1 MKLFTFPATMN
12 DWSDGSKLN
21 LKGVIMAKHY
31 SKKDPHAEREAQK
44 YERPIASRELIMAYL
59 EEVGKPTSLKEII
72 IALDMDDEE
81 QQIALKR
88 RLRAMERDGQVMRT
102 RGKKFGLVVPMEL
115 IRGRVIGRKDGYGFV
130 VPELGGDDIFLS
142 PYQMRAVFPDDIVLV
157 RAVGTDR
164 RGRPEGT
171 IVEIIQRNTHQ
182 IVGRLFH
189 EEGVDFVVPERKN
202 INQDVL
208 ITENSKIK
216 AQTGHYV
223 VVNITTQ
230 PTQRRQPVGE
240 ITEILGERRA
250 PGMETEVAIRSHGLR
265 YLWSAEIDQD
275 VRKIPSLVQEGE
287 LVGRKDLRALPFV
300 TIDGVDAKD
309 FDDAVYCEPHKDGGW
324 TLYVAIADVSH
335 YVQPNSSLDQEAAL
349 RGNSVYFPS
358 RVIPMLP
365 EALSNE
371 ICSLKPQVDRLVMVC
386 QMRISKE
393 GQLEHHEFYEGVIY
407 SHARLT
413 YAEVA
418 RMLEHPKTN
427 QHALLV
433 HLQHLHELYKKLYRQ
448 RTIRGALNFETTETR
463 IIFDE
468 HDKIREIVPVER
480 NDAHKI
486 IEECML
492 IANVATARFLQHHH
506 MPVLYRVHEGPTNER
521 LEKLHDFLRGVG
533 LRLPGGDAPTSKD
546 YAKLLE
552 RLQNRPDAHL
562 IQTVLLR
569 SLQQAIY
576 TPSNKGHFG
585 LAYDA
590 YCHFTSPIRR
600 YPDLLV
606 HRAIR
611 HVLSKQPAEKFNYNN
626 TQITELGK
634 TCSKTERSADLATRD
649 VVDWL
654 KCHYMLEKVGNS
666 YEGIIVDITSFG
678 AFVELKNVYV
688 QGLIHIT
695 ALENDYYLYDAPHHR
710 LVGQR
715 SGMQYRL
722 GDPIFVQVARVDV
735 DERQI
740 DFVLAQK

>member
-1 MKLFTFPATMN
+1 M
-12 DWSDGSKLN
+12 G
-21 LKGVIMAKHY
+21 KHF
-31 SKKDPHAEREAQK
+31 SKKDPFAQREAEK

-59 EEVGKPTSLKEII
+59 EESGKPALLKDII
-72 IALDMDDEE
+72 VALGMNDEE

-88 RLRAMERDGQVMRT
+88 RLRAMERDGQIART
-102 RGKKFGLVVPMEL
+102 RGKKFTIVVPMEL
-115 IRGRVIGRKDGYGFV
+115 VRGRVIGRKDGYGFV
-130 VPELGGDDIFLS
+130 VPEEGGDDIFLS

-171 IVEIIQRNTHQ
+171 IVEIVQRNTTQ

-189 EEGVDFVVPERKN
+189 EEGLDFVVPERKN
-202 INQDVL
+202 INQDIL
-208 ITENSKIK
+208 ISEGHHLK
-216 AQTGHYV
+216 ATPGQYV

-230 PTQRRQPVGE
+230 PSQRRQPVGE
-240 ITEILGERRA
+240 IVEILGDRRA
-250 PGMETEVAIRSHGLR
+250 PGMETEVAIRTHGLR
-265 YLWSAEIDQD
+265 YLWPSEVDEE
-275 VRKIPSLVQEGE
+275 VKKIPSKVSEQDCHD
-287 LVGRKDLRALPFV
+287 RTDLRALPFV

-309 FDDAVYCEPHKDGGW
+309 FDDAVYCEPRDQGGW
-324 TLYVAIADVSH
+324 ELYVAIADVSQ
-335 YVQPNSSLDQEAAL
+335 YVQPDSALDQEAFL

-371 ICSLKPQVDRLVMVC
+371 ICSLKPKVDRLVMVC
-386 QMRISKE
+386 QMRINKD
-393 GQLEHHEFYEGVIY
+393 GHLEHHQFYLGVIC

-418 RMLEHPKTN
+418 RILEHPKTN
-427 QHALLV
+427 QHELLK
-433 HLQHLHELYKKLYRQ
+433 HLQELHALYKKLHRQ
-448 RTIRGALNFETTETR
+448 RNIRGALNFETTETR

-468 HDKIREIVPVER
+468 HDKIREIVPVVR

-492 IANVATARFLQHHH
+492 IANVATARFLQHYH
-506 MPVLYRVHEGPTNER
+506 MSVLYRVHEGPSNER
-521 LEKLHDFLRGVG
+521 LERLHDFLRGVG
-533 LRLPGGDAPTSKD
+533 MRLTGGDSPTSQD

-552 RLQNRPDAHL
+552 RLEGRNDAHL

-569 SLQQAIY
+569 SLAQAIY

-611 HVLSKQPAEKFNYNN
+611 HVLSEQAAEQFIYSNEKIIDF
-626 TQITELGK
+626 GK
-634 TCSKTERSADLATRD
+634 HCSKTERSADLATRD

-654 KCHYMLEKVGNS
+654 KCHYLLEKVGNS

-678 AFVELKNVYV
+678 AFVELKDVYV

-695 ALENDYYLYDAPHHR
+695 ALENDYYTYDATHHR

-715 SGMQYRL
+715 SGKQYRL

>member
-1 MKLFTFPATMN
+1 M
-12 DWSDGSKLN
+12 SKRFR
-21 LKGVIMAKHY
+21 
-31 SKKDPHAEREAQK
+31 KKDPFAEREAQK
-44 YERPIASRELIMAYL
+44 YERPIASRELIMAFL
-59 EEVGKPTSLKEII
+59 EEIGKPASIKEII
-72 IALDMDDEE
+72 AALNINEEE

-102 RGKKFGLVVPMEL
+102 RGKKYGLVVPMEL

-130 VPELGGDDIFLS
+130 IPEEGGDDIFLS
-142 PYQMRAVFPDDIVLV
+142 PYQMRAVFPEDIVLV

-171 IVEIIQRNTHQ
+171 IVEILQRNTHQ

-189 EEGVDFVVPERKN
+189 EEGVDFVVPEGKN
-202 INQDVL
+202 INQDIL
-208 ITENSKIK
+208 IPESRHPK
-216 AQTGHYV
+216 AKPGHYV
-223 VVNITTQ
+223 VVSITSQ

-240 ITEILGERRA
+240 IIEVLGDRRVA
-250 PGMETEVAIRSHGLR
+250 GMETEVAIRSHGLR
-265 YLWSAEIDQD
+265 FLWSKEIDQE
-275 VRKIPSLVQEGE
+275 VKKIPAVVLPEECGGQ
-287 LVGRKDLRALPFV
+287 RKDLRSLPFV

-309 FDDAVYCEPHKDGGW
+309 FDDAVYCEPRESGGW
-324 TLYVAIADVSH
+324 ILYVAIADVSH
-335 YVQPNSSLDQEAAL
+335 YVKVNSALDKEAYL

-358 RVIPMLP
+358 SVLPMLP

-371 ICSLKPQVDRLVMVC
+371 ICSLKPKVDRLVMVC

-393 GQLEHHEFYEGVIY
+393 GQLERYQFYEGVIY

-418 RMLEHPKTN
+418 CMLENPKTN
-427 QHALLV
+427 QHALLK
-433 HLQHLHELYKKLYRQ
+433 HLQDLHALYKRLYKQ

-468 HDKIREIVPVER
+468 HDKIRKIIPVER

-492 IANVATARFLQHHH
+492 IANVATARFLQQHR

-521 LEKLHDFLRGVG
+521 LERLHDFLRGVG
-533 LRLPGGDAPTSKD
+533 LRLTGGDSPTSQD

-552 RLQNRPDAHL
+552 RIEGRKDAGL

-569 SLQQAIY
+569 SLAQAIY

-611 HVLSKQPAEKFNYNN
+611 HVLSEQKADKFYIGYE
-626 TQITELGK
+626 QIADYGLH
-634 TCSKTERSADLATRD
+634 CSKTERSADLATRD

-654 KCHYMLEKVGNS
+654 KCDYMLEKVGNK

-678 AFVELKNVYV
+678 AFVELKSVYV
-688 QGLIHIT
+688 QGLVHIT
-695 ALENDYYLYDAPHHR
+695 ALENDYYSYDAPHHR

-715 SGMQYRL
+715 SGRQYRL

-740 DFVLAQK
+740 DFVLAKKQ

>member
-1 MKLFTFPATMN
+1 M
-12 DWSDGSKLN
+12 SKRF
-21 LKGVIMAKHY
+21 K
-31 SKKDPHAEREAQK
+31 KKDPFAEREAQK
-44 YERPIASRELIMAYL
+44 YERPIASRELIMSFL
-59 EEVGKPTSLKEII
+59 EDGGKSVSFKEIYT
-72 IALDMDDEE
+72 AFEMHEEE
-81 QQIALKR
+81 QQLALKR
-88 RLRAMERDGQVMRT
+88 RLRAMERDGQIVRT
-102 RGKKFGLVVPMEL
+102 RAKKYSIVVPMEL
-115 IRGRVIGRKDGYGFV
+115 IRGRVIGRRDGYGFV
-130 VPELGGDDIFLS
+130 EPESGGDDIFLS
-142 PYQMRAVFPDDIVLV
+142 PYQMRAVFPDDIVQV

-171 IVEIIQRNTHQ
+171 IVEILERNTHQ

-189 EEGVDFVVPERKN
+189 EQGVDFVVPEQKN
-202 INQDVL
+202 INQDIL
-208 ITENSKIK
+208 IPENHSGT
-216 AQTGHYV
+216 AEPGQYV
-223 VVNITTQ
+223 VVKITKQ
-230 PTQRRQPVGE
+230 PSQRRQPVGE
-240 ITEILGERRA
+240 IIEVLGDRRE

-265 YLWSAEIDQD
+265 HLWPIEVAQEI
-275 VRKIPSLVQEGE
+275 RKIPQKVNEGE
-287 LVGRKDLRALPFV
+287 INKERKDLRKLPFV
-300 TIDGVDAKD
+300 TIDGADAKD
-309 FDDAVYCEPHKDGGW
+309 FDDAVYCHPSDNGQW
-324 TLYVAIADVSH
+324 VLYVAIADVSH
-335 YVQPNSSLDQEAAL
+335 YVKPNSALDQEAYL

-371 ICSLKPQVDRLVMVC
+371 ICSLKPKVDRMVMVC
-386 QMRISKE
+386 QMEINKE
-393 GQLEHHEFYEGVIY
+393 GKLENYDFYSGVIR

-418 RMLEHPKTN
+418 RMLEYPEKYN
-427 QHALLV
+427 NDLLK
-433 HLQHLHELYKKLYRQ
+433 HLQNLHLLYKKLYKQ

-468 HDKIREIVPVER
+468 QDKIRQIVPVVR

-492 IANVATARFLQHHH
+492 VANVATARFLQHHK

-533 LRLPGGDAPTSKD
+533 LRLGGGETPGSQD

-552 RLQNRPDAHL
+552 RIEGRLDAHL

-569 SLQQAIY
+569 SLAQAIY

-611 HVLSKQPAEKFNYNN
+611 HILE
-626 TQITELGK
+626 GK
-634 TCSKTERSADLATRD
+634 SASQFHYKIEQFSDFGLHCSRTERSADLATRD

-654 KCHYMLEKVGNS
+654 KCQYMVERVGNC
-666 YEGIIVDITSFG
+666 YDGVIVDITSFG
-678 AFVELKNVYV
+678 AFVELKELYV
-688 QGLIHIT
+688 QGLLHIT
-695 ALENDYYLYDAPHHR
+695 ELENDYYTYDATHHR

-722 GDPIFVQVARVDV
+722 GDPLQVQVARVDV

-740 DFVLAQK
+740 DFVLARKKRR

>member
-1 MKLFTFPATMN
+1 M
-12 DWSDGSKLN
+12 SKRF
-21 LKGVIMAKHY
+21 K
-31 SKKDPHAEREAQK
+31 KKDPFAEREAQK

-59 EEVGKPTSLKEII
+59 EDFAKPISYKELIS
-72 IALDMDDEE
+72 AFDMKEEE

-88 RLRAMERDGQVMRT
+88 RLRAMERDGQIVRT
-102 RGKKFGLVVPMEL
+102 RAKKYSIVVPMEL
-115 IRGRVIGRKDGYGFV
+115 IRGRVIGRRDGYGFV
-130 VPELGGDDIFLS
+130 EPETGGDDIFLS
-142 PYQMRAVFPDDIVLV
+142 PYQMQAVFPDDIVQV
-157 RAVGTDR
+157 RPIGTDR

-171 IVEIIQRNTHQ
+171 IVEILKRNTTQ

-189 EEGVDFVVPERKN
+189 EEGVDFVVPEQKN
-202 INQDVL
+202 INLDIL
-208 ITENSKIK
+208 IPEGLAGT
-216 AQTGHYV
+216 AVAGQYV
-223 VVNITTQ
+223 VVKITKQ
-230 PTQRRQPVGE
+230 PSQRRQPVGE
-240 ITEILGERRA
+240 IIEVLGDRRE

-265 YLWSAEIDQD
+265 YLWPTEVAQEI
-275 VRKIPSLVQEGE
+275 RKIPLDVNEKE
-287 LVGRKDLRALPFV
+287 IKKNRKDCRKLPFV

-309 FDDAVYCEPHKDGGW
+309 FDDAVYCHPTENGKW
-324 TLYVAIADVSH
+324 TLYVAIADVSY
-335 YVQPNSSLDQEAAL
+335 YVEPNTTLDQEAYL

-371 ICSLKPQVDRLVMVC
+371 ICSLKPNVDRLVMVC
-386 QMRISKE
+386 EMQINKE
-393 GQLEHHEFYEGVIY
+393 GKLENYDFYPGVIR

-418 RMLEHPKTN
+418 RMLEHPEKYKN
-427 QHALLV
+427 ALLK
-433 HLQHLHELYKKLYRQ
+433 HLQNLHALYKKLYKQ
-448 RTIRGALNFETTETR
+448 RVIRGALNFETTETR

-468 HDKIREIVPVER
+468 QDKIRQIVPVVR

-492 IANVATARFLQHHH
+492 IANVATARFLQQHK

-521 LEKLHDFLRGVG
+521 LERLHDFLRGVG
-533 LRLPGGDAPTSKD
+533 LRLSGGDSPTSQD

-552 RLQNRPDAHL
+552 RVEGRLDAHL

-569 SLQQAIY
+569 SLAQAIY

-611 HVLSKQPAEKFNYNN
+611 HILERKSADQFHYKIEQFGDFG
-626 TQITELGK
+626 LH
-634 TCSKTERSADLATRD
+634 CSKTERSADLATRD

-654 KCHYMLEKVGNS
+654 KCQYLLGKVGNC
-666 YEGIIVDITSFG
+666 YDGVIVDITSFG
-678 AFVELKNVYV
+678 AFVELKDLYV
-688 QGLIHIT
+688 QGLLHIT
-695 ALENDYYLYDAPHHR
+695 ELENDYYTYDATHHR

-715 SGMQYRL
+715 SGKQYRL
-722 GDPIFVQVARVDV
+722 GDPLYVQVARVDV
-735 DERQI
+735 DERQV
-740 DFVLAQK
+740 DFVLVRKKKR

>member
-1 MKLFTFPATMN
+1 V
-12 DWSDGSKLN
+12 SKHF
-21 LKGVIMAKHY
+21 K
-31 SKKDPHAEREAQK
+31 KKDPHAEREAQK
-44 YERPIASRELIMAYL
+44 YERPIASRELIMAYF
-59 EEVGKPTSLKEII
+59 EEAGKPVSLKEV
-72 IALDMDDEE
+72 IAAFGMDDEE
-81 QQIALKR
+81 EQVALKR
-88 RLRAMERDGQVMRT
+88 RLRAMERDGQLTRT
-102 RGKKFGLVVPMEL
+102 RGKKFGIVVPMEL

-130 VPELGGDDIFLS
+130 VPELGGEDVFLS
-142 PYQMRAVFPDDIVLV
+142 PYQMRAVFPDDIVMV

-171 IVEIIQRNTHQ
+171 IVEIVQRNTMQ

-202 INQDVL
+202 INQDIL
-208 ITENSKIK
+208 IPENH
-216 AQTGHYV
+216 AGTAHPGQYV
-223 VVNITTQ
+223 VVNITSQ

-240 ITEILGERRA
+240 IIEVLGDRRA

-265 YLWSAEIDQD
+265 YLWSTDVAQE
-275 VRKIPSLVQEGE
+275 VRKIPSVVSADDLTGD
-287 LVGRKDLRALPFV
+287 RKDLRSLPFV

-309 FDDAVYCEPHKDGGW
+309 FDDAVYCKPMEAGGW

-335 YVQPNSSLDQEAAL
+335 YLQAKSALDQEAFL

-371 ICSLKPQVDRLVMVC
+371 ICSLKPKVDRLVMVC
-386 QMRISKE
+386 EMRINKE
-393 GQLEHHEFYEGVIY
+393 GKLVHHDFYQGVIF

-427 QHALLV
+427 QHALLK
-433 HLQHLHELYKKLYRQ
+433 HLQDLHALYKKLYRQ
-448 RTIRGALNFETTETR
+448 RAIRGALNFETTETR

-468 HDKIREIVPVER
+468 QDKIREIVPVER

-492 IANVATARFLQHHH
+492 MANVATAQFLQHHR

-521 LEKLHDFLRGVG
+521 LEKLQDFLRGVG
-533 LRLPGGDAPTSKD
+533 LRLGGGDSPTSQD

-552 RLQNRPDAHL
+552 RLDGRQDAHL

-569 SLQQAIY
+569 SLAQAIY

-611 HVLSKQPAEKFNYNN
+611 HVLSGQPAEKFIYSNES
-626 TQITELGK
+626 IIDFGK
-634 TCSKTERSADLATRD
+634 HCSKTERSADLATRD

-654 KCHYMLEKVGNS
+654 KCHYLLEKVGNS
-666 YEGIIVDITSFG
+666 YDGVIVDITSFG
-678 AFVELKNVYV
+678 AFVELKDIYV

-695 ALENDYYLYDAPHHR
+695 ALENDYYTYDATHHR

-715 SGMQYRL
+715 SGRQYRL

-740 DFVLAQK
+740 DFVLAPKEHR

>member
-1 MKLFTFPATMN
+1 MP
-12 DWSDGSKLN
+12 
-21 LKGVIMAKHY
+21 KHFR
-31 SKKDPHAEREAQK
+31 KKDPFAEREAQK

-59 EEVGKPTSLKEII
+59 EEAGKPASFKDI
-72 IALDMDDEE
+72 IAAMRMDDEE

-130 VPELGGDDIFLS
+130 VPEKGGDDIFLS
-142 PYQMRAVFPDDIVLV
+142 PYQMRAVFPDDVVLV

-171 IVEIIQRNTHQ
+171 IVEILTRNTHQ
-182 IVGRLFH
+182 IVGRFFH
-189 EEGVDFVVPERKN
+189 EEGLDFVVPERKN

-208 ITENSKIK
+208 IPENHHPGAKP
-216 AQTGHYV
+216 GHYV
-223 VVNITTQ
+223 VVSITTQ

-240 ITEILGERRA
+240 IVEVLGDRRA

-265 YLWSAEIDQD
+265 YLWSSDVDQE
-275 VRKIPSLVQEGE
+275 VKKIPSMVLPEECQGN
-287 LVGRKDLRALPFV
+287 RKNLRALPFV
-300 TIDGVDAKD
+300 TIDGDDAKD
-309 FDDAVYCEPHKDGGW
+309 FDDAVYCEPREKGGW

-335 YVQPNSSLDQEAAL
+335 YVTVGSALDDEAFL

-386 QMRISKE
+386 QMQISKD
-393 GQLEHHEFYEGVIY
+393 GHLEHHEFYDAVIY

-418 RMLEHPKTN
+418 RMLEHPKKYPHT
-427 QHALLV
+427 LLN
-433 HLQHLHELYKKLYRQ
+433 HLQDLHALYKKLYRQ

-468 HDKIREIVPVER
+468 QDKIREIVPVER

-492 IANVATARFLQHHH
+492 IANVATARFLSHHK
-506 MPVLYRVHEGPTNER
+506 MPVLYRVHEGPSNER
-521 LEKLHDFLRGVG
+521 LERLQDFLRGVG
-533 LRLPGGDAPTSKD
+533 LRLTGGDSPTSQD

-552 RLQNRPDAHL
+552 RLEGRKDAQL

-569 SLQQAIY
+569 SLAQAIY

-611 HVLSKQPAEKFNYNN
+611 HVLSGQSSEKFSYSNEK
-626 TQITELGK
+626 IGDFGLH
-634 TCSKTERSADLATRD
+634 CSKTERSADLATRD

-678 AFVELKNVYV
+678 AFVELKSVYV

-695 ALENDYYLYDAPHHR
+695 ALENDYYSYDATHHR

-715 SGMQYRL
+715 SGKQYRL

-740 DFVLAQK
+740 DFVLASK

>member
-1 MKLFTFPATMN
+1 M
-12 DWSDGSKLN
+12 SK
-21 LKGVIMAKHY
+21 HFR
-31 SKKDPHAEREAQK
+31 KKDPFAEREAQK

-59 EEVGKPTSLKEII
+59 EEAGKPASFKDI
-72 IALDMDDEE
+72 IAAMRMDDEE

-130 VPELGGDDIFLS
+130 VPEKGGDDIFLS
-142 PYQMRAVFPDDIVLV
+142 PYQMRAVFPDDVVLV

-171 IVEIIQRNTHQ
+171 IVEILTRNTHQ

-189 EEGVDFVVPERKN
+189 EEGLDFVVPERKN

-208 ITENSKIK
+208 IPENHHPGAKP
-216 AQTGHYV
+216 GHYV
-223 VVNITTQ
+223 VVSITTQ

-240 ITEILGERRA
+240 IVEVLGDRRA

-265 YLWSAEIDQD
+265 YLWSADVDQE
-275 VRKIPSLVQEGE
+275 VKKIPSTVLPEECQGN
-287 LVGRKDLRALPFV
+287 RKNLRALPFV
-300 TIDGVDAKD
+300 TIDGDDAKD
-309 FDDAVYCEPHKDGGW
+309 FDDAVYCEPREKGGW

-335 YVQPNSSLDQEAAL
+335 YVTVGSALDQEAFL

-393 GQLEHHEFYEGVIY
+393 GHLEHHEFYDAVIY

-418 RMLEHPKTN
+418 RMLEHPKKYPHT
-427 QHALLV
+427 LLN
-433 HLQHLHELYKKLYRQ
+433 HLQDLHALYKKLYRQ

-468 HDKIREIVPVER
+468 QDKIREIVPVER

-492 IANVATARFLQHHH
+492 IANVATARFLSHHK
-506 MPVLYRVHEGPTNER
+506 MPVLYRVHEGPSNER
-521 LEKLHDFLRGVG
+521 LERLQDFLRGVG
-533 LRLPGGDAPTSKD
+533 LRLTGGDSPTSQD

-552 RLQNRPDAHL
+552 RLEGRKDAQL

-569 SLQQAIY
+569 SLAQAIY

-611 HVLSKQPAEKFNYNN
+611 HVLSGQSSEKFSYSNE
-626 TQITELGK
+626 QIGDFGLH
-634 TCSKTERSADLATRD
+634 CSKTERSADLATRD

-678 AFVELKNVYV
+678 AFVELKSVYV

-695 ALENDYYLYDAPHHR
+695 ALENDYYSYDATHHR

-715 SGMQYRL
+715 SGKQYRL

-740 DFVLAQK
+740 DFVLAPK